1 MAMSDS
7 GEGPHEILT
16 IRLPARSTKRPA
28 SGSPSP
34 IPDSSDIGE
43 APGDFVGNKVRLI
56 ESQNSNVDGL
66 RTEIKALEQRRDLQ
80 SELAS
85 AFVVKL
91 RRPESAGSSQTDLNR
106 TQWQRGWE
114 ERAVLLREAQ
124 ATIEDFQRQ
133 KQAARDH
140 HGFLQDIF
148 KSKSQQLHQIK
159 DYLQRSVERQNV
171 RVPGFGCPPTL
182 KCVFKSVGERVT
194 QLLAEERPKIQ
205 ADWEAKLDGAAHQ
218 SRVERR
224 RLDAEIQSLKTQVCN
239 QSPSRV
245 SAKPSQIATLQ
256 QESQGALAQITQV
269 DAQVESQ
276 MKQYSEN
283 VQQQVEEMING
294 MTLECQTAESSFS
307 SQEDSVAKQWETK
320 VDALQS
326 ELQGVLSTEQCL
338 ITERVAPGVH
348 GSQTDMNP
356 PRSLTQFT
364 CTPLPQM
371 TLATWQLCVIT
382 LSPIPLSIRFVAGSS
397 VVDGT
402 MSNGRPDPQSPA
414 SAGSGYSHYTPSEWL
429 IPSQRAIRKL
439 MQQLLGIRYDHFIG
453 EAVERGHST
462 PLELAV
468 RPGKP
473 TLSPFCPCWE
483 DLGGQWN
490 QDLGEL
496 FLERFQHDHPTL
508 AGNETQILAHFHQR
522 LRTLREALGLYGR
535 RLVGADPKLQIAG
548 QKRRSERRRAI
559 YGRRKKWTIN
569 NGQLIRASDGS
580 YPVLLL
586 YQMVKLL
593 NTDGMSS
600 EQSTDNGWTV
610 VEKNWRHPDV
620 VRLLRWIDLKRSSDG
635 GEQTLGLPYHHRL
648 RLPYGQAAVSLR
660 IPIAGL
666 PINFYHPVW
675 YNGLTSAVQRRLR
688 ATEATPL
695 PLHIMHDD

>member
-85 AFVVKL
+85 SCAALKVQVHHKQVAL
-91 RRPESAGSSQTDLNR
+91 Q
-106 TQWQRGWE
+106 QWQRGWE

-307 SQEDSVAKQWETK
+307 SQEDTVAKQWETK

-338 ITERVAPGVH
+338 ITERVTWGVH
-348 GSQTDMNP
+348 GSHTDM
-356 PRSLTQFT
+356 
-364 CTPLPQM
+364 
-371 TLATWQLCVIT
+371 
-382 LSPIPLSIRFVAGSS
+382 
-397 VVDGT
+397 VVDSPLLAFNPRPNFPSTSAPQFLKSSAPKISRVAQGIAKLRAHYKPVRFSLCTYSGSDDAICSQTGT
-402 MSNGRPDPQSPA
+402 GTSNNGIESPVTRASTAFPSSSLDPSGLHPRAQTRDAVPNQHMGFPSRLYQPPNGLPA
-414 SAGSGYSHYTPSEWL
+414 PTASSWAPTHPRFSFGATTPSH
-429 IPSQRAIRKL
+429 SYKQ
-439 MQQLLGIRYDHFIG
+439 DV
-453 EAVERGHST
+453 AVPKVRQHPGDPFNHNFRHYESAENER
-462 PLELAV
+462 
-468 RPGKP
+468 
-473 TLSPFCPCWE
+473 
-483 DLGGQWN
+483 
-490 QDLGEL
+490 
-496 FLERFQHDHPTL
+496 
-508 AGNETQILAHFHQR
+508 
-522 LRTLREALGLYGR
+522 
-535 RLVGADPKLQIAG
+535 
-548 QKRRSERRRAI
+548 
-559 YGRRKKWTIN
+559 
-569 NGQLIRASDGS
+569 
-580 YPVLLL
+580 
-586 YQMVKLL
+586 
-593 NTDGMSS
+593 
-600 EQSTDNGWTV
+600 
-610 VEKNWRHPDV
+610 
-620 VRLLRWIDLKRSSDG
+620 
-635 GEQTLGLPYHHRL
+635 
-648 RLPYGQAAVSLR
+648 
-660 IPIAGL
+660 
-666 PINFYHPVW
+666 
-675 YNGLTSAVQRRLR
+675 
-688 ATEATPL
+688 
-695 PLHIMHDD
+695 